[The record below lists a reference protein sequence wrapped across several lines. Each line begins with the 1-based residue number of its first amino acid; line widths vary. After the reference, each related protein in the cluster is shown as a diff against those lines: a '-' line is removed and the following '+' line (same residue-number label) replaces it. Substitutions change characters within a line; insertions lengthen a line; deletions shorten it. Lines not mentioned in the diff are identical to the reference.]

1 MWSLKIV
8 YHFWMRIFSGRVP
21 VCAAS
26 SFFRSPTVSSS
37 LHLTRI
43 FFPSRSLHMTC
54 QRDGERARKRA
65 RVKCG
70 SERSARLARRAR
82 RDGGAAAA
90 RADLYHVRAATGARS
105 ASREHCAAE
114 NETLRAQGPGG
125 GTLFLLLRELPLC
138 WS

>member
-65 RVKCG
+65 RGNVIDAQ
-70 SERSARLARRAR
+70 RSMTDQLESVTMTARREAR
-82 RDGGAAAA
+82 I
-90 RADLYHVRAATGARS
+90 RAAMPQMWQR
-105 ASREHCAAE
+105 RHQPHE
-114 NETLRAQGPGG
+114 NAG
-125 GTLFLLLRELPLC
+125 
-138 WS
+138 